1 MIQVWWATT
10 AACYDVGVGLQ
21 NNQLPCTE
29 IGEAFGPFRVN
40 TGELYWPWCGRAF
53 GWSGIKSEVGKDPLQ
68 KQTGLRNRKGKQMI
82 ESSSNLQNKK
92 PSRVTVVNW
101 GGLLSVIADELEDSI
116 TVLRSRECAILK
128 VQQDWFRL
136 NEPSGLVLFEALEAF
151 TEEIDNLEGTIGYVK
166 NRFDRFKT
174 KSLKDLA
181 NDALRDGSG
190 IC

>member
-1 MIQVWWATT
+1 MKT
-10 AACYDVGVGLQ
+10 A
-21 NNQLPCTE
+21 NNVQY
-29 IGEAFGPFRVN
+29 VN
-40 TGELYWPWCGRAF
+40 L
-53 GWSGIKSEVGKDPLQ
+53 
-68 KQTGLRNRKGKQMI
+68 
-82 ESSSNLQNKK
+82 
-92 PSRVTVVNW
+92 SRVTVVNW

-116 TVLRSRECAILK
+116 TVLRSRKCAILK
-128 VQQDWFRL
+128 VKQDWFRL

-166 NRFDRFKT
+166 NRFDRFRT